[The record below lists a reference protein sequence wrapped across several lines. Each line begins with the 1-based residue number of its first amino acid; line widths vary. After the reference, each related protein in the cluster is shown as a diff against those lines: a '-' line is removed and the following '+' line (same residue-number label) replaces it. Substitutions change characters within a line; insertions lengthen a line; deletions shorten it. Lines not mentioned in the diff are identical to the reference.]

1 MGDDNNIPI
10 KYHKIKN
17 SFLLKR
23 KIGKGSFGT
32 IYSAE
37 NIHTGE
43 KVGVKFEKVSAKKKS

>member
-1 MGDDNNIPI
+1 MGEDSNIPI

-17 SFLLKR
+17 SFVLKR

-43 KVGVKFEKVSAKKKS
+43 KVGVKFERVSAKKKS